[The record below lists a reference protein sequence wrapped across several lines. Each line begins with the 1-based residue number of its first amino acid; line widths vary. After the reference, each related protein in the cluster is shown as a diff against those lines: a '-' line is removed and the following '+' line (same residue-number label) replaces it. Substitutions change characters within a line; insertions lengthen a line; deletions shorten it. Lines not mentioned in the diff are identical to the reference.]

1 MSFNKPDSSSSS
13 LGSRAYGLPMK
24 LDTLFKHLTSLISD
38 PGPRSLQQQSQ
49 PTNSNSTMAS
59 TIASGPKAV
68 RLVKLSKL
76 LTSLKT
82 TSSLLLKL
90 KSNEETELITT
101 KASNDYL
108 GSTKQSGERKVGGL
122 PNSQRLSRRSE
133 SANGMISYLGPPS
146 LNQTSRCPTSTIGA
160 ASTVCGSGS
169 SGGSELFE
177 SGSKTEAPRLTP
189 QRISDRVS
197 VAETPKG
204 LKLGNFGAKAKRF
217 IGGDLSDL
225 LISANGKAE
234 PEDEGVLMNELGS
247 NKFAK

>member
-1 MSFNKPDSSSSS
+1 MPNGC
-13 LGSRAYGLPMK
+13 L
-24 LDTLFKHLTSLISD
+24 LTSLTQAH
-38 PGPRSLQQQSQ
+38 PAWEAEPMSQ

-169 SGGSELFE
+169 SGDFFGLFLNAGSELFE